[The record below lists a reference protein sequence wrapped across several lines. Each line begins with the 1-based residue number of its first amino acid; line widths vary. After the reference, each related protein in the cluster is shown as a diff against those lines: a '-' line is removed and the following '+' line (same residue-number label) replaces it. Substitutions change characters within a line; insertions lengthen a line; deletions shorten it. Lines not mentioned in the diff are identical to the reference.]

1 MGWGCRGI
9 RNCARQT
16 SLFRF
21 LAPSTRERSTAAPR
35 DRFPTTLYP
44 CRTAP
49 WQSGRLDGQ
58 LVRLHR
64 QTCQKSHTWKG
75 QVSRRTTSAC
85 PARFPPAVA
94 PSSETPPALS
104 PCPLYFREPP
114 TKQTWPWCHLQILRC
129 ARPRFGSQFR
139 PGTPKIFG
147 GYRIL
152 GRGFLPMT
160 ETRLPFC
167 SVEEAAEEIRQGRMI
182 VLVDDEDRENEGDL
196 TMAAEKI
203 TPEAINFMAKYGRG
217 LICLTLT
224 EQRCEELN
232 LPLMSPIN
240 TSQHRTA
247 FCEAIDARVGV
258 STGIS
263 ASDRAITILTA
274 IDPKTRPQDLARPGH
289 MFPLRARNGGVLVRA
304 GQTEASVDLS
314 RIAGLNPSGVI
325 CEIMNEDGTMAR
337 VPQLIEFCRE
347 HNLKMLTVAD
357 LIRYRMAHERYV
369 RRMAEAI
376 LPTRYGDFRM
386 IAYSCDVDH
395 DQHVALI
402 RGDLTGADPP
412 LVRVH
417 SHCLTGDVFGSNTC
431 DCSELIA
438 RSLELIAR
446 ENRGL
451 FLYLHHTG
459 RGFTIDTPETPGS
472 LPKIHFH
479 TRGQLDRDAARQRM
493 VQHESGIGAQILID
507 LGLKDIRVVTNHP
520 KKVVALEGYGIRIAD
535 QVPLNLTSPKPT
547 HQHF

>member
-1 MGWGCRGI
+1 
-9 RNCARQT
+9 
-16 SLFRF
+16 
-21 LAPSTRERSTAAPR
+21 
-35 DRFPTTLYP
+35 
-44 CRTAP
+44 
-49 WQSGRLDGQ
+49 
-58 LVRLHR
+58 
-64 QTCQKSHTWKG
+64 
-75 QVSRRTTSAC
+75 
-85 PARFPPAVA
+85 
-94 PSSETPPALS
+94 
-104 PCPLYFREPP
+104 
-114 TKQTWPWCHLQILRC
+114 
-129 ARPRFGSQFR
+129 
-139 PGTPKIFG
+139 
-147 GYRIL
+147 
-152 GRGFLPMT
+152 MT

-240 TSQHRTA
+240 TSLHRTA

-258 STGIS
+258 TTGIS

-325 CEIMNEDGTMAR
+325 CEIMNEDGTMSR
-337 VPQLIEFCRE
+337 VPQLTEFCCE
-347 HNLKMLTVAD
+347 HNLKMVTVAD
-357 LIRYRMAHERYV
+357 LIRYRMQHERYV
-369 RRMAEAI
+369 RRIAETV
-376 LPTRYGDFRM
+376 LTTRYGDFRM
-386 IAYSCDVDH
+386 IAYASDVDH
-395 DQHVALI
+395 DQHIALI
-402 RGDLTGADPP
+402 RGELEGPTPP

-417 SHCLTGDVFGSNTC
+417 SHCLTGDVFGSMSC
-431 DCSELIA
+431 DCPDLVAKSLQKIA
-438 RSLELIAR
+438 E
-446 ENRGL
+446 EDRGV

-459 RGFTIDTPETPGS
+459 RGYTIDTPETPGT

-479 TRGQLDRDAARQRM
+479 SRGQLDREPARQRM
-493 VQHESGIGAQILID
+493 VQHESGIGAQVLID
-507 LGLKDIRVVTNHP
+507 LGLKDIRVITNHP

-535 QVPLNLTSPKPT
+535 QVPLEFTSPKPT
-547 HQHF
+547 HQRF

>member
-1 MGWGCRGI
+1 
-9 RNCARQT
+9 
-16 SLFRF
+16 
-21 LAPSTRERSTAAPR
+21 
-35 DRFPTTLYP
+35 
-44 CRTAP
+44 
-49 WQSGRLDGQ
+49 
-58 LVRLHR
+58 
-64 QTCQKSHTWKG
+64 
-75 QVSRRTTSAC
+75 
-85 PARFPPAVA
+85 
-94 PSSETPPALS
+94 
-104 PCPLYFREPP
+104 
-114 TKQTWPWCHLQILRC
+114 
-129 ARPRFGSQFR
+129 
-139 PGTPKIFG
+139 
-147 GYRIL
+147 
-152 GRGFLPMT
+152 MT

-167 SVEEAAEEIRQGRMI
+167 SLEEAAEEIRQGRMI

-325 CEIMNEDGTMAR
+325 CEIMNEDGTMSR
-337 VPQLIEFCRE
+337 VPQLAEFCRE
-347 HNLKMLTVAD
+347 HNLKMVTVAD
-357 LIRYRMAHERYV
+357 LIRYRMQHERYV
-369 RRMAEAI
+369 RRIAETV
-376 LPTRYGDFRM
+376 LTTRHGDFRM
-386 IAYSCDVDH
+386 IAYASDVDH
-395 DQHVALI
+395 DQHIALI
-402 RGDLTGADPP
+402 RGELEGPTPP

-417 SHCLTGDVFGSNTC
+417 SHCLTGDVFGSTSC
-431 DCSELIA
+431 DCPDLVAKSLQKIA
-438 RSLELIAR
+438 E
-446 ENRGL
+446 EDRGV

-459 RGFTIDTPETPGS
+459 RGYTIDTPETPGT

-479 TRGQLDRDAARQRM
+479 SREQLDREPARQRM
-493 VQHESGIGAQILID
+493 VQHESGIGAQVLID
-507 LGLKDIRVVTNHP
+507 LGLKDIRVITNHP

-535 QVPLNLTSPKPT
+535 QVPLEFTSPRPT
-547 HQHF
+547 HQRF

>member
-1 MGWGCRGI
+1 M
-9 RNCARQT
+9 
-16 SLFRF
+16 S
-21 LAPSTRERSTAAPR
+21 
-35 DRFPTTLYP
+35 
-44 CRTAP
+44 
-49 WQSGRLDGQ
+49 
-58 LVRLHR
+58 
-64 QTCQKSHTWKG
+64 
-75 QVSRRTTSAC
+75 
-85 PARFPPAVA
+85 
-94 PSSETPPALS
+94 
-104 PCPLYFREPP
+104 
-114 TKQTWPWCHLQILRC
+114 
-129 ARPRFGSQFR
+129 
-139 PGTPKIFG
+139 
-147 GYRIL
+147 
-152 GRGFLPMT
+152 

-240 TSQHRTA
+240 TSLHRTA

-258 STGIS
+258 TTGIS

-325 CEIMNEDGTMAR
+325 CEIMNEDGTMSR
-337 VPQLIEFCRE
+337 VPQLAEFCRE
-347 HNLKMLTVAD
+347 HNLKMVTVAD
-357 LIRYRMAHERYV
+357 LIRYRMQHERYV
-369 RRMAEAI
+369 RRIAETV

-386 IAYSCDVDH
+386 IAYASDVDH

-402 RGDLTGADPP
+402 RGELEGPTPP

-417 SHCLTGDVFGSNTC
+417 SHCLTGDVFGSTSC
-431 DCSELIA
+431 DCPDLVAKSLQKIA
-438 RSLELIAR
+438 E
-446 ENRGL
+446 ENRGV

-459 RGFTIDTPETPGS
+459 RGYTIDTPETPGT

-479 TRGQLDRDAARQRM
+479 SRGQLDREPARQRM
-493 VQHESGIGAQILID
+493 VQHESGIGAQVLID
-507 LGLKDIRVVTNHP
+507 LGLKDIRVITNHP

-535 QVPLNLTSPKPT
+535 QVPLEFNSPKVT
-547 HQHF
+547 HQRF